1 LSEDLQTLSTDQP
14 IPLPPKKKKPSSK
27 DSTEEL
33 VGLATQYFKKSET
46 ESDFIAKGWCLKL
59 TRLNSDQR
67 CFAEKIIND
76 TLFEAEMGTLTRHGV
91 VFLTSSQSVLTP
103 SSSQTTTNIRSPYYS
118 SSCVSSSPSP
128 TSLLYSR
135 PSSPPI
141 THITP
146 NHYVSPVNYTPIQNS
161 EDTVQEE
168 NVASYLSRFS
178 SF

>member
-1 LSEDLQTLSTDQP
+1 MSEDLQTLSTDQP
-14 IPLPPKKKKPSSK
+14 IPLLPKKKKPSSK

-46 ESDFIAKGWCLKL
+46 ESDFIAKGWSLKL

-103 SSSQTTTNIRSPYYS
+103 SSSQTTTNIRSSYYS

-146 NHYVSPVNYTPIQNS
+146 NHYVSPVNYTPVQNS